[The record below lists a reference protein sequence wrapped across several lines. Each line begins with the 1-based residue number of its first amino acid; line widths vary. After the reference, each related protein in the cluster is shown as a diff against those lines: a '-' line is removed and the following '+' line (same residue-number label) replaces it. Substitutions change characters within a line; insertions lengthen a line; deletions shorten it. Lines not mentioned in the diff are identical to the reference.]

1 MSCLLAATQEP
12 EFWTNM
18 GRYARFAV
26 GTGLGMFYTVARP
39 LVDLL
44 RKPTTAVPLVL
55 GLVALTLLAIAGVA
69 RALRRRRRLPAF
81 IAPTDR

>member
-55 GLVALTLLAIAGVA
+55 GLVALTKLLSWTLNAMLGLDDAVQIVY
-69 RALRRRRRLPAF
+69 
-81 IAPTDR
+81 

>member
-55 GLVALTLLAIAGVA
+55 GLVALTKLLSWTLNAMLGLDDAVQSVY
-69 RALRRRRRLPAF
+69 
-81 IAPTDR
+81 